1 MKNYLS
7 IRYNIKKKPISN
19 YPKKFVQYNINR
31 FQLKN
36 KKLLEIGCGRGD
48 FIKEFSEQNVD
59 CYATDKLKESKELL
73 NDKIKFSL
81 NDIDK
86 DKLPF
91 ENNFFDAIYSKS
103 LIEHINNHQLFFSEC
118 KRVLK
123 ESGKI
128 IIYTPDWETQY
139 LHFYDDLTHIKPF
152 TTISL
157 EDTFKI
163 NGFKNYNVE
172 KFYQLPIVWKFPLI
186 KVFLKIISF
195 FVPIRCNIKFLR
207 FSKELMILGFA
218 SKS

>member
-1 MKNYLS
+1 M
-7 IRYNIKKKPISN
+7 
-19 YPKKFVQYNINR
+19 
-31 FQLKN
+31 
-36 KKLLEIGCGRGD
+36 
-48 FIKEFSEQNVD
+48 
-59 CYATDKLKESKELL
+59 L

-157 EDTFKI
+157 EDTFK
-163 NGFKNYNVE
+163 
-172 KFYQLPIVWKFPLI
+172 LMD
-186 KVFLKIISF
+186 LKII
-195 FVPIRCNIKFLR
+195 
-207 FSKELMILGFA
+207 M
-218 SKS
+218 